1 MRLFLVGVSFFILA
15 SAAAQAETKTFIVQ
29 NDDGYGIDRCLLT
42 GASCGAAIARSYCR
56 SHEFAEA
63 RSFRK
68 LADADLTGTVSLQ
81 PTCRGACPEVVA
93 IECTR

>member
-1 MRLFLVGVSFFILA
+1 MRLFLVGVSFFVL

-29 NDDGYGIDRCLLT
+29 NDDGYGVDRCLLT

-81 PTCRGACPEVVA
+81 STCRGACPELVA